1 MIESEFTGIIIKNIR
16 FMKTKFYSRFTIIFL
31 FAGAL
36 ISCGKSNGGYDASG
50 TFEATEVVVSA
61 EGVGKILFF
70 DVEEGQ
76 FLNENQ
82 LVGAID
88 STQLQLRKQQLLA
101 NQKALLVRRPDLV
114 KQIAALEQQIVTAK
128 AERAR
133 ILNLVNANAANQKQL
148 DDIQAQ
154 IAVLEKQLAAQKST
168 IETAN
173 QGISGDNEALQIQ
186 IKQIEDQ
193 LRKCRI
199 RSPIN
204 GTVLVK
210 YAEKG
215 EVTMMGKAL
224 FKIGDTNNLILRAY
238 ITADQL
244 TQLRVNQKVAVF
256 ADFGKDKMTE
266 YEGVVTWISEKS
278 EFTPKTIQTRDERAN
293 LVYAVKIKV
302 KNDGLLKMGMYGN
315 VKLN

>member
-1 MIESEFTGIIIKNIR
+1 
-16 FMKTKFYSRFTIIFL
+16 MKTNFYSRLTIIFL
-31 FAGAL
+31 LTGTLF
-36 ISCGKSNGGYDASG
+36 SCGKSNGVYDASG
-50 TFEATEVVVSA
+50 TFEVTEVVVSA
-61 EGVGKILFF
+61 EGVGKILWM

-76 FLNENQ
+76 VLSENQ

-88 STQLQLRKQQLLA
+88 STQLHLRKQQLLA
-101 NQKALLVRRPDLV
+101 NQKALLIRRPDLA

-128 AERAR
+128 IERAR
-133 ILNLVNANAANQKQL
+133 IQNLVNANAANQKQL

-154 IAVLEKQLAAQKST
+154 IAVLEKQLTAQKST
-168 IETAN
+168 IETTN
-173 QGISGDNEALQIQ
+173 QGISGDNDALQIQ
-186 IKQIEDQ
+186 IEQLEDQ

-199 RSPIN
+199 VSPIN

-215 EVTMMGKAL
+215 EVTTTGKAL

-244 TQLRVNQKVAVF
+244 TQLKKNQKVTVF
-256 ADFGKDKMTE
+256 ADFGKDEMTE

-302 KNDGLLKMGMYGN
+302 KNDGFLKIGMYGN